1 MGGGRLIDRV
11 RGAQNRFKGT
21 TPTRPGGPGGPGGPG
36 SGPIPT
42 GAEFDQIKRDLHN
55 ELIES
60 LDFEQVGN
68 TPREELAQRLRATL
82 TERVEAR
89 QLPLNRMERE
99 RLVEEI
105 LDNIL
110 GLGPLEPLLRDPE
123 VSDIMINGS
132 QTVFVERKG
141 RIVKT
146 NVTFNDDKHLMQIIE
161 RIVAAVGRRVDEQ
174 NPMVDARM
182 QDGSRFNAI
191 IPPLALDGPCVS
203 IRRFGTIPITAED
216 LVALGSCPRPLL
228 EVLRGAVKS
237 KLNIIISG
245 GTGSGKTTLLN
256 VLSSFIPDGERII
269 TIEDSAELQLQQ
281 NHVVRLETRPANL
294 EGKGEITQRELVK
307 NCLRM
312 RPDRII
318 LGEIR
323 GAEAI
328 DMLTAMNTG
337 HDGSLATV
345 HANNARDALAR
356 FETMVGIGMPNMG
369 DKAIRETIARA
380 LDLVVQQERLVDG
393 SRRIMS
399 ITEVTGMEGPVITTQ
414 DIFIFEQRTIDDHG
428 KVRGAFRATGIRP
441 KFASRLAANG
451 IRLSPELFRF
461 EMEV

>member
-11 RGAQNRFKGT
+11 RGAQGRFRTTAAGAPGT
-21 TPTRPGGPGGPGGPG
+21 
-36 SGPIPT
+36 PT

-60 LDFEQVGN
+60 LDFEQVGS
-68 TPREELAQRLRATL
+68 TPREELGQRLRATL
-82 TERVEAR
+82 SERVEAR

-123 VSDIMINGS
+123 VSDIMINGAK
-132 QTVFVERKG
+132 TVFVERKG
-141 RIVKT
+141 RLLKT
-146 NVTFNDDKHLMQIIE
+146 NVVFNDDKHLMQIIE
-161 RIVAAVGRRVDEQ
+161 RIVSAVGRRVDEQ

-182 QDGSRFNAI
+182 IDGSRFNAI

-228 EVLRGAVKS
+228 EVLRGAVRS
-237 KLNIIISG
+237 RLNIIISG

-256 VLSSFIPDGERII
+256 VLSSFIPDHERII

-281 NHVVRLETRPANL
+281 VHVVRLETRPANL
-294 EGKGEITQRELVK
+294 EGRGEITQRELVK

-318 LGEIR
+318 LGEVR

-345 HANNARDALAR
+345 HANNSRDALAR
-356 FETMVGIGMPNMG
+356 FETMVGIGMPNMS
-369 DKAIRETIARA
+369 DKSIRETIARA
-380 LDLVVQQERLVDG
+380 LDCIVQQERLMDG
-393 SRRIMS
+393 SRRVMS
-399 ITEVTGMEGPVITTQ
+399 LTEVTGMEGTVITTQ
-414 DIFIFEQRTIDDHG
+414 DVFVFEQRTVDEQG

-441 KFASRLAANG
+441 RFASRLASNG
-451 IRLSPELFRF
+451 IRLAPELFRF
-461 EMEV
+461 ELEV

>member
-1 MGGGRLIDRV
+1 MGGGRRIDRA
-11 RGAQNRFKGT
+11 RGAQKG
-21 TPTRPGGPGGPGGPG
+21 RSRG
-36 SGPIPT
+36 SSYAGT
-42 GAEFDQIKRDLHN
+42 GSSADFERIKKDLHN
-55 ELIES
+55 QLIES
-60 LDFEQVGN
+60 IDFDQVGN

-82 TERVEAR
+82 TDRVEAR

-105 LDNIL
+105 LDDIL

-123 VSDIMINGS
+123 VSDIMINGPK
-132 QTVFVERKG
+132 TVFVERKG

-146 NVTFNDDKHLMQIIE
+146 NVVFNSNKHLMQVIE

-174 NPMVDARM
+174 SPMCDARM
-182 QDGSRFNAI
+182 IDGSRFNAI
-191 IPPLALDGPCVS
+191 VPPLALDGPCVS

-216 LVALGSCPRPLL
+216 LVALGSCPRPIL
-228 EVLRGAVKS
+228 EVLRGSVRS
-237 KLNIIISG
+237 RLNMIISG

-256 VLSSFIPDGERII
+256 VLSSFIPEGERII

-281 NHVVRLETRPANL
+281 SHVVRLETRPPNI
-294 EGKGEITQRELVK
+294 EGKGEVNQRDLVK

-323 GAEAI
+323 GGEAI

-369 DKAIRETIARA
+369 DKSIRETIARA
-380 LDLVVQQERLVDG
+380 LDLVIQQERLMDG

-399 ITEVTGMEGPVITTQ
+399 VTEVTGMEGPIITSQ
-414 DIFIFEQRTIDDHG
+414 DIFVFEQRTIDEHG
-428 KVRGAFRATGIRP
+428 KVRGAFRATGVRP
-441 KFASRLAANG
+441 RFASRLASNG

-461 EMEV
+461 ELEV